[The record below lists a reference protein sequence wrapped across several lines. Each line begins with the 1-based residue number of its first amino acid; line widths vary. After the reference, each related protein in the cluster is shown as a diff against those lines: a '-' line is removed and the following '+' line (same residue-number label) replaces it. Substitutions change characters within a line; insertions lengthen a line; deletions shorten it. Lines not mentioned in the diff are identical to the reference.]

1 MMKKKYFFDVLF
13 WVLFIASA
21 VTTCVFNI
29 DKLLYAAPIM
39 ALSVVLYFFAK
50 KDIKDKI
57 IPFKWWYA
65 AVAPCMAGVI
75 IALFTPAYSM
85 TAVIIGAGIAVLV
98 LLLGYFRVMNGA
110 DAIGI
115 FFICFAA
122 LPVHLFGFIP
132 VSVVLIVISYVI
144 GMIMYVAVPEW
155 RKGIR
160 FLVPMAISC
169 ALFGLFI

>member
-1 MMKKKYFFDVLF
+1 MNKKIFFDVLF
-13 WVLFIASA
+13 WVLFCASV
-21 VTTCVFNI
+21 VTTCVFSM
-29 DKLLYAAPIM
+29 DKLLYAAPILV
-39 ALSVVLYFFAK
+39 LSIVLYFFAK

-65 AVAPCMAGVI
+65 AVAPCLAGVI
-75 IALFTPAYSM
+75 IALFTPAYCM
-85 TAVIIGAGIAVLV
+85 IAVLIGAGMGILA

-115 FFICFAA
+115 FFISFAA
-122 LPVHLFGFIP
+122 MPLYIFSFIP
-132 VSVVLIVISYVI
+132 LSVVLIVISYVI
-144 GMIMYVAVPEW
+144 GLIMYIAVPKW

-160 FLVPMAISC
+160 FLVPMALSC